1 MKITVRRKSYR
12 QVAAMARP
20 EHRKPRRPMFLFR
33 ILIRLLAIPD
43 LLSARFT
50 YTAEGMDKVAG
61 KPCLILMNHSSFI
74 DLKIAYKIFFPRP
87 LSIVCTSDGFVGKYL
102 LMRLIGC
109 IPTNKFVSDVKLIG
123 DMQYALRELGSSVL
137 MYPEAS
143 YSFDGTATP
152 LPRKLGVLLK
162 KLRVPVV
169 TVTTSGAFSRE
180 PLYNCLQ
187 KRSNV
192 PVSAKVQCLLTPEE
206 IAEMPVGEIDA
217 LLDRVFTFDGFA
229 WQQKNNIVIDSP
241 TRADGLNRILYRCAH
256 CGAEGEMEGRGIFLK
271 CRHCGKVWELTPLGQ
286 LRALTGPTEFAHI
299 PHWYEWERQEVRR
312 ELTEG
317 TYRLDTEV
325 DIGMMVNYKAI
336 YMVGSGRLT
345 HDENG
350 FTLTGCDGQ
359 LHYTQPPLA
368 CYSLYADYYWY
379 ELGDVICI
387 GDNDVLYYCFPKGG
401 DVVAKTRQATEELY
415 KLKKRRPVR
424 RMRGEAAAI
433 AEES

>member
-1 MKITVRRKSYR
+1 
-12 QVAAMARP
+12 
-20 EHRKPRRPMFLFR
+20 
-33 ILIRLLAIPD
+33 
-43 LLSARFT
+43 
-50 YTAEGMDKVAG
+50 
-61 KPCLILMNHSSFI
+61 
-74 DLKIAYKIFFPRP
+74 
-87 LSIVCTSDGFVGKYL
+87 
-102 LMRLIGC
+102 
-109 IPTNKFVSDVKLIG
+109 
-123 DMQYALRELGSSVL
+123 
-137 MYPEAS
+137 
-143 YSFDGTATP
+143 
-152 LPRKLGVLLK
+152 
-162 KLRVPVV
+162 
-169 TVTTSGAFSRE
+169 
-180 PLYNCLQ
+180 
-187 KRSNV
+187 
-192 PVSAKVQCLLTPEE
+192 
-206 IAEMPVGEIDA
+206 
-217 LLDRVFTFDGFA
+217 
-229 WQQKNNIVIDSP
+229 
-241 TRADGLNRILYRCAH
+241 
-256 CGAEGEMEGRGIFLK
+256 MEGRGIFLK

-286 LRALTGPTEFAHI
+286 LRALSGPTEFAHI

-350 FTLTGCDGQ
+350 FILTGCDGQ

-387 GDNDVLYYCFPKGG
+387 GDNDTLYYCFPKGG